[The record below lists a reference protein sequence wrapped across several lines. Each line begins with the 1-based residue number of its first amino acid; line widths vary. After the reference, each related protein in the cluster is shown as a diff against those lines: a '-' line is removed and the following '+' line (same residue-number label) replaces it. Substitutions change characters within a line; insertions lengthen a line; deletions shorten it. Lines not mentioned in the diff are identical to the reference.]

1 MWDDERKAGVLNDFD
16 LARFAD
22 RTDASGQDN
31 TGMLPFMA
39 LDQLSRKGLRG
50 EIPRLY
56 RHEVESFAWILIYLY
71 LATVEG
77 EDGKNRIR
85 TTDTLL
91 IWFEDRVESG
101 DVRRGLGFEGSSNCD
116 ISLAYPNTKRLAR
129 NLHKY
134 WLDRYNSQFADEND
148 DAIRTIVA
156 QEVTCMW
163 EGTGSSAPYVELTD
177 EDRFQQVVGENI
189 VGLSG
194 LEAFTTVR
202 EMNKKYRNI
211 NWTA

>member
-1 MWDDERKAGVLNDFD
+1 MWDDERKAGVPNNFD

-22 RTDASGQDN
+22 QTGASRQDN
-31 TGMLPFMA
+31 TGTLPFMA
-39 LDQLSRKGLRG
+39 PDLLSKKGLRR

-56 RHEVESFAWILIYLY
+56 RHEAESFAWVLTYLY

-77 EDGKNRIR
+77 EDGKNHFR

-91 IWFEDRVESG
+91 IWFGGRVEFG
-101 DVRRGLGFEGSSNCD
+101 DVKRGLGFEGSGDCD
-116 ISLAYPNTKRLAR
+116 ISLTYPNTKRLAR

-156 QEVTCMW
+156 QGVTCMW

-177 EDRFQQVVGENI
+177 EDRFQQWWGR
-189 VGLSG
+189 
-194 LEAFTTVR
+194 T
-202 EMNKKYRNI
+202 
-211 NWTA
+211 